1 MEYAENIVQLLA
13 NLIALLLCLF
23 HYISNKR
30 RGWFIAIVFFLCN
43 LLSCYYWTAYL
54 VIMGDWPNVMEWMTY
69 SGWNAAFFVLF
80 VLLMYQ
86 KSKAERRFF
95 HPLMLIPVPLNIFQL
110 TLYLPY
116 GNLLNNIY
124 QVAIGTLLSV
134 FSLQGI
140 LWYRKNRENGAL
152 KPYISVASLVFISCE
167 FGMWTS
173 SCLYDPLRI
182 SIMSS
187 PSCAAWVTCSWSGAS
202 AAPFPIRVWFRP
214 PPSTVNTSAS

>member
-80 VLLMYQ
+80 VLLMYHLIL
-86 KSKAERRFF
+86 RRMFLFRLQDFLF
-95 HPLMLIPVPLNIFQL
+95 HN
-110 TLYLPY
+110 LYHH
-116 GNLLNNIY
+116 
-124 QVAIGTLLSV
+124 
-134 FSLQGI
+134 
-140 LWYRKNRENGAL
+140 K
-152 KPYISVASLVFISCE
+152 
-167 FGMWTS
+167 
-173 SCLYDPLRI
+173 
-182 SIMSS
+182 
-187 PSCAAWVTCSWSGAS
+187 
-202 AAPFPIRVWFRP
+202 
-214 PPSTVNTSAS
+214 